1 MTDSLD
7 AEIERALLP
16 GRFISSRGSTE
27 FIEALEGVVQT
38 IRKLVKPDAA
48 RAVRL
53 LETLIGACFEKA
65 EEVHDEGG
73 WFSTFV
79 QDVFC
84 SWIRARAAA
93 GSDRVE
99 TARRLLAFGE
109 KDEYCLCYQMERNVV
124 KAFDKAGLSAFE
136 QVVRERMEKAPG
148 RRAGPSFA
156 RRRAT
161 EMLRAIYTQ
170 QRNVPAYI
178 AICEKDPS
186 TTDCLAIA
194 TMLRREPQE
203 ALTWVEK
210 GLALGRERSESC
222 AAYDLTK
229 LRRELLT
236 RLGRGGDALADA
248 WSAFENYPSK
258 YSYEELQRYVPKE
271 ERATWHEKAMNVATG
286 ADLGQAIDLLLETRE
301 TSRLTDR
308 LAKATD
314 QELEDLS
321 HYTTEPAA
329 AHLEKDHPAVAAR
342 LHRALALRILNARK
356 SKYYAAALTNLE
368 RAKTCFQR
376 AGKTDEWTLLLAS
389 LRKDH
394 SRKIW
399 FIQQLEKLEAGLT
412 EPTFLERVR
421 RRWTSP

>member
-1 MTDSLD
+1 MTDSLE

-16 GRFISSRGSTE
+16 GQFISSRGSTE
-27 FIEALEGVVQT
+27 FIEALEGVAQT

-73 WFSTFV
+73 WYSTFV

-84 SWIRARAAA
+84 SWIKARAAA

-109 KDEYCLCYQMERNVV
+109 KDEYCLCYLMERSVV

-136 QVVRERMEKAPG
+136 QVVRERMEKAPDPG
-148 RRAGPSFA
+148 AEQSFA
-156 RRRAT
+156 PHRAT

-170 QRNVPAYI
+170 QHNLPAYI

-186 TTDCLAIA
+186 SADCLAIA
-194 TMLRREPQE
+194 TMLHRKPQE

-210 GLALGRERSESC
+210 GLTLGRERSESC
-222 AAYDLTK
+222 AACDLTTLK
-229 LRRELLT
+229 RELLT

-248 WSAFENYPSK
+248 WSAFENHPSK

-271 ERATWHEKAMNVATG
+271 DRATWHEKAMNIATG
-286 ADLGQAIDLLLETRE
+286 ADLGQAIEILLETCE
-301 TSRLTDR
+301 TKRLTDR

-329 AHLEKDHPAVAAR
+329 AHLEKEHPAAAAR

-356 SKYYAAALTNLE
+356 NKYYDAALSNLE
-368 RAKTCFQR
+368 RAKKCFQR
-376 AGKTDEWTLLLAS
+376 AGLTDSWTLLLTS
-389 LRKDH
+389 LRKNH
-394 SRKIW
+394 TRKIW
-399 FIQQLEKLEAGLT
+399 FIRQLEKLEAGLT
-412 EPTFLERVR
+412 EPTFLERAR
-421 RRWTSP
+421 RRLTPP